1 MVKDNYTGDIT
12 QGKARGG
19 PGAMEVV
26 VGDFG
31 MENMGVCAMKEVV
44 VKDDC
49 LGDIVAE
56 NKV

>member
-26 VGDFG
+26 VGVD
-31 MENMGVCAMKEVV
+31 KSSR
-44 VKDDC
+44 DSY
-49 LGDIVAE
+49 
-56 NKV
+56 NKLS